1 MRKMSVPKFPLLIIF
16 SPFQQL
22 TVFSNLI
29 QRELIKSFTHPVFLR
44 CFFPK
49 DLVSFQIGMKNISQ
63 DSGIHGTA
71 CAGTSGCSICLI
83 IGILRRNRRTD
94 DHLSLILDHKISEKQ
109 YTFLQNRHHTIKK
122 SLIHRITVM
131 FPDMCCQPCAAH
143 YPV

>member
-22 TVFSNLI
+22 TVFSNLV
-29 QRELIKSFTHPVFLR
+29 QRELIKSFMHPVFLR

-49 DLVSFQIGMKNISQ
+49 DPVSFQIGMKNISQ

-71 CAGTSGCSICLI
+71 CAGTSRCSICLI
-83 IGILRRNRRTD
+83 IGILRRNRRTHHHFTLIF
-94 DHLSLILDHKISEKQ
+94 DHEIFKKQ
-109 YTFLQNRHHTIKK
+109 HALFQNRHHPLQK
-122 SLIHRITVM
+122 SLVHGIAVM
-131 FPDMCCQPCAAH
+131 LPDMCCQPCAAH